1 MIKDN
6 AGWFYMGLTDDRVR
20 AYPRNGTEI
29 FRNPVDQ
36 VVHATLIGRRPLI
49 HQSAT
54 LIQYDFVDDL
64 IKGEK
69 SALRALSENHQL
81 RIISSEG
88 DFDYWIRRSIEKGVY
103 SAHWHLND
111 GQSITVSD
119 YVKAHKGEL
128 QREARYLL
136 DNELFLA
143 FPNTDPSSVLYEA
156 LLMIRDWNP
165 GEIPAN
171 EWNELF
177 EEFTA
182 RFDKELSS
190 IDSAGRSGTD
200 YPATRTHWEAAVRHL
215 FDGKSDRK
223 SRLMAIVNEHYHGT
237 FAATLSRELGDENLI
252 GVATIATETYQG
264 FSPNMTQPDDN
275 STFNDSVVPVV
286 HYNAQKIRNGLCDH
300 ARELFGDSNLGKAR
314 KDFIEALGHP
324 TDSVRCQR
332 LPNAAVVY
340 EEELART
347 FGYWDDLKTKQ
358 VNINDHYFTVICAVT
373 AGTVTFATEFTKAAL
388 GDIYSVETAVH
399 TAIGISAIGAVIGR
413 YGDPFVSKVN
423 SLATRLRRHN
433 YDELRPEIGWKSYPV
448 MVERN
453 SNMQYLNRLFAM
465 DGIRT
470 FSGDSKLPLLHSQL
484 RTK

>member
-143 FPNTDPSSVLYEA
+143 FPNTDPSSVLY
-156 LLMIRDWNP
+156 
-165 GEIPAN
+165 
-171 EWNELF
+171 
-177 EEFTA
+177 
-182 RFDKELSS
+182 
-190 IDSAGRSGTD
+190 
-200 YPATRTHWEAAVRHL
+200 
-215 FDGKSDRK
+215 
-223 SRLMAIVNEHYHGT
+223 
-237 FAATLSRELGDENLI
+237 
-252 GVATIATETYQG
+252 
-264 FSPNMTQPDDN
+264 
-275 STFNDSVVPVV
+275 
-286 HYNAQKIRNGLCDH
+286 
-300 ARELFGDSNLGKAR
+300 
-314 KDFIEALGHP
+314 
-324 TDSVRCQR
+324 
-332 LPNAAVVY
+332 
-340 EEELART
+340 
-347 FGYWDDLKTKQ
+347 
-358 VNINDHYFTVICAVT
+358 
-373 AGTVTFATEFTKAAL
+373 
-388 GDIYSVETAVH
+388 
-399 TAIGISAIGAVIGR
+399 
-413 YGDPFVSKVN
+413 
-423 SLATRLRRHN
+423 
-433 YDELRPEIGWKSYPV
+433 
-448 MVERN
+448 
-453 SNMQYLNRLFAM
+453 
-465 DGIRT
+465 
-470 FSGDSKLPLLHSQL
+470 
-484 RTK
+484 